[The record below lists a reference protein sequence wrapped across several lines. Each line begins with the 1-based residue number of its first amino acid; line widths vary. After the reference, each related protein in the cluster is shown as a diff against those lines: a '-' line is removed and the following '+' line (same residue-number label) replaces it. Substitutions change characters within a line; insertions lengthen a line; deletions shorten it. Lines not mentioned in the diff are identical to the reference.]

1 MISWRIER
9 LISWEHC
16 SWGLLEHWSSH
27 FTGVL
32 GNWRCTEKL
41 SWVPSLVTLLKWLDL
56 YKHINTSKIFYIFL
70 LFSVIISEHKAR
82 RFHVIFHSKTFFF
95 QFLKSNW
102 GKDPDRIWYG
112 GGSGRDAGWL
122 TWGENRSKPATAGCD
137 GSCL

>member
-9 LISWEHC
+9 LISWGHC

-41 SWVPSLVTLLKWLDL
+41 SQVPSLVTLLKWLDL
-56 YKHINTSKIFYIFL
+56 YKHISTSKIFYLFL

-82 RFHVIFHSKTFFF
+82 PFHFIFHSKTFSFF
-95 QFLKSNW
+95 SFSRVIEAKT
-102 GKDPDRIWYG
+102 
-112 GGSGRDAGWL
+112 L
-122 TWGENRSKPATAGCD
+122 TEYCMGVGVGERQGDLLEVKIEVN
-137 GSCL
+137 